1 MAQQA
6 TTLQDGLTEQ
16 ERRRGLMVLLID
28 VFCMYTGFFMVIP
41 LISVHY
47 VTDLGWAAA
56 TIGLILGIRQLVQQ
70 GLTFAGGMIADQYGA
85 KALICIGLFVRIIG
99 FLMLA
104 WANSVAL
111 LLAACVLAAVG
122 GALFES
128 PRAAAIAAL
137 TTPEERTRFYSLSG
151 AVGGIGMAVGPLIG
165 AALLHINW
173 TYAVLAG
180 AACFA
185 INLVQTAIMLPP
197 VRVSSGN
204 QRLTYGIKLALQDR
218 PFVSVT
224 ALLIGYWFMWVQ
236 LNISFPLAA
245 QRLTGTADSVG
256 LIYAVNSVMVVTLQY
271 PIVRLIGRRFNPMLL
286 LIAGILFASI
296 GIGSVAFVNNL
307 PMLLGSVVVF
317 SLGALIVSPTQ
328 QSVLASLANPAALG
342 SYFGISSLSL
352 AFGGA
357 LGSWSGGILY
367 GIGQQRNQPSIPWLT
382 FATVGL
388 LATAGLT
395 WFYVARNQQPAAEV
409 RTSNL

>member
-6 TTLQDGLTEQ
+6 TALINGLTEP
-16 ERRRGLMVLLID
+16 ERRRGLVVLLID

-47 VTDLGWAAA
+47 VNDLGWAAA
-56 TIGLILGIRQLVQQ
+56 TIGLILGVRQLVQQ
-70 GLTFAGGMIADQYGA
+70 GLTFAGGMIADMYGA
-85 KALICIGLFVRIIG
+85 KALICAGLFIRIIG
-99 FLMLA
+99 YLMLA
-104 WANSVAL
+104 WAGNVAL
-111 LLAACVLAAVG
+111 LAAACILAAIG

-137 TTPEERTRFYSLSG
+137 TAPEERTRFYSMSG
-151 AVGGIGMAVGPLIG
+151 AIGGVGMAVGPLIG
-165 AALLHINW
+165 AALLQVNW

-180 AACFA
+180 AACFS
-185 INLVQTAIMLPP
+185 INLIQTAIMLPP
-197 VRVSSGN
+197 VRVASGG
-204 QRLTYGIKLALQDR
+204 QRLTYGIRLALQDR

-236 LNISFPLAA
+236 LNISLPLIA
-245 QRLTGTADSVG
+245 QRLSGSANSVG

-271 PIVRLIGRRFNPMLL
+271 PIVRIIGRRFNQMVL
-286 LIAGILFASI
+286 LICGMLFASI
-296 GIGSVAFVNNL
+296 GIGSVAFAANL
-307 PMLLGSVVVF
+307 PMLIGSVVVF

-342 SYFGISSLSL
+342 SYFGVSSLSL

-367 GIGQQRNQPSIPWLT
+367 GLGQQRNQPTLPWLS
-382 FATVGL
+382 FAAVGL
-388 LATAGLT
+388 VATTGLAWLYMTRYRYST
-395 WFYVARNQQPAAEV
+395 PETQPG
-409 RTSNL
+409 NL